1 MSKSKKPLFE
11 GVGDAIVPV
20 TSERAWAHLEVPG
33 RGDHISSAL
42 KRTGWDGKSP
52 TLSVLITTELGA
64 IKGTEYVMRGNLG
77 LVSVPMKRVQDPEK
91 IDHTLVVNLDLTDL
105 SKFKFPT
112 ITSPTLGAPNH
123 SIWEDGLKWVKS
135 LTTSG
140 ATYTDEADIRSNQFM
155 AESGFCLR

>member
-1 MSKSKKPLFE
+1 M
-11 GVGDAIVPV
+11 
-20 TSERAWAHLEVPG
+20 
-33 RGDHISSAL
+33 
-42 KRTGWDGKSP
+42 
-52 TLSVLITTELGA
+52 LITTELGA

>member
-64 IKGTEYVMRGNLG
+64 IKGSEYVMRGNLG

-112 ITSPTLGAPNH
+112 ITSPTLRAPNH
-123 SIWEDGLKWVKS
+123 IIWEDGLKWVKS

>member
-33 RGDHISSAL
+33 RGDHISAAL

>member
-1 MSKSKKPLFE
+1 MSKSKKPLLE